1 MKKVIAVAAVIGLA
15 VGLTW
20 AAEQV
25 GVWLGFAQQDS
36 TVADD
41 APGNESAPG
50 SEGVPPGTESI
61 PPRSGG
67 TATTAAPTGNEGVPP
82 SNTRPVNAPAREE
95 ESPAQQELSTEVTS
109 IEEDLARIEEALGS
123 EEVLEEFT
131 PSEPLSADNPVV
143 WPTDI

>member
-20 AAEQV
+20 AAEQA
-25 GVWLGFAQQDS
+25 GNWLGFSQQD
-36 TVADD
+36 TT
-41 APGNESAPG
+41 GNEGVPG
-50 SEGVPPGTESI
+50 SEGVPPSSKTGRLTSQE
-61 PPRSGG
+61 GG
-67 TATTAAPTGNEGVPP
+67 TP
-82 SNTRPVNAPAREE
+82 SEE
-95 ESPAQQELSTEVTS
+95 ISADIQTQGEEAITQPELSAEVTS

>member
-25 GVWLGFAQQDS
+25 GGWLGFAQQDRAD
-36 TVADD
+36 VVEPGNDD
-41 APGNESAPG
+41 AVPG
-50 SEGVPPGTESI
+50 SEGVPPSE
-61 PPRSGG
+61 
-67 TATTAAPTGNEGVPP
+67 ATRAALGAQGEDADSAQPEP
-82 SNTRPVNAPAREE
+82 SA
-95 ESPAQQELSTEVTS
+95 EVTS

-123 EEVLEEFT
+123 DEVLEEFT

>member
-25 GVWLGFAQQDS
+25 GGWLGFAQQDT
-36 TVADD
+36 TVED
-41 APGNESAPG
+41 AAPG
-50 SEGVPPGTESI
+50 SESAAGSEAIPPGREGVSPSTDTSAGA
-61 PPRSGG
+61 PAQGDDD
-67 TATTAAPTGNEGVPP
+67 TAAQT
-82 SNTRPVNAPAREE
+82 
-95 ESPAQQELSTEVTS
+95 ELSTEVTS

-123 EEVLEEFT
+123 DEVLEEFT

>member
-20 AAEQV
+20 AAEQA
-25 GVWLGFAQQDS
+25 GNWLGFTQQD
-36 TVADD
+36 T
-41 APGNESAPG
+41 PGNEDPPGIESVSG
-50 SEGVPPGTESI
+50 SEGVPPSDETPADVQTQGEE
-61 PPRSGG
+61 
-67 TATTAAPTGNEGVPP
+67 ATTQP
-82 SNTRPVNAPAREE
+82 
-95 ESPAQQELSTEVTS
+95 ELSAEVTS

>member
-25 GVWLGFAQQDS
+25 GGWLGLAQQEGS
-36 TVADD
+36 AAED
-41 APGNESAPG
+41 AAPRNES
-50 SEGVPPGTESI
+50 
-61 PPRSGG
+61 
-67 TATTAAPTGNEGVPP
+67 VPP
-82 SNTRPVNAPAREE
+82 SNATPADAPARAED
-95 ESPAQQELSTEVTS
+95 ESSAAPELSAEVTS
-109 IEEDLARIEEALGS
+109 IEEDLARIEQALGS
-123 EEVLEEFT
+123 DEVLEEFT

>member
-25 GVWLGFAQQDS
+25 GGWLGFAQQDR
-36 TVADD
+36 TVED
-41 APGNESAPG
+41 AAPG
-50 SEGVPPGTESI
+50 SESASGSETVPPG
-61 PPRSGG
+61 G
-67 TATTAAPTGNEGVPP
+67 EGVSP
-82 SNTRPVNAPAREE
+82 SIAASADSPAQIED
-95 ESPAQQELSTEVTS
+95 ESPAQQGLSTEVTS

-123 EEVLEEFT
+123 DEVLEEFT

>member
-25 GVWLGFAQQDS
+25 GGWLGFAQQDS
-36 TVADD
+36 SAEPGREGT
-41 APGNESAPG
+41 APG
-50 SEGVPPGTESI
+50 
-61 PPRSGG
+61 R
-67 TATTAAPTGNEGVPP
+67 EGVPP
-82 SNTRPVNAPAREE
+82 SGEAAPLPSAEGTAPSDE
-95 ESPAQQELSTEVTS
+95 DPAFQEGLSPEVTS
-109 IEEDLARIEEALGS
+109 IEDDLARIEEALGS
-123 EEVLEEFT
+123 DEVLEEFT

>member
-20 AAEQV
+20 AAEQA
-25 GVWLGFAQQDS
+25 GNWLGFAQQDTPDVVEES
-36 TVADD
+36 PD
-41 APGNESAPG
+41 AGAAAPG
-50 SEGVPPGTESI
+50 SEGVPPSEEASTDTQTQGEEA
-61 PPRSGG
+61 
-67 TATTAAPTGNEGVPP
+67 TAQPD
-82 SNTRPVNAPAREE
+82 
-95 ESPAQQELSTEVTS
+95 LSAEVTS

>member
-20 AAEQV
+20 AADQV
-25 GVWLGFAQQDS
+25 GGWLGLAQQDTPDVVEES
-36 TVADD
+36 PD
-41 APGNESAPG
+41 AEGAAPAA
-50 SEGVPPGTESI
+50 EGVPSSEETSADTQAKGEE
-61 PPRSGG
+61 
-67 TATTAAPTGNEGVPP
+67 ATTQP
-82 SNTRPVNAPAREE
+82 
-95 ESPAQQELSTEVTS
+95 ELSAEVTS
-109 IEEDLARIEEALGS
+109 IAEDLARIEEALGS